1 MVGSPA
7 MSLKRPSA
15 PTIVLALLCLMYL
28 ITYVARQNL
37 ATVGATAGTGM
48 RHDLG
53 LTNTQFGYVIGAFG
67 ITYAMFQILGGW
79 IGDKWGARRTLFVCG
94 FIWASATALTGLASS
109 VATLYMVR
117 LMLGVGEGA
126 TFPVATRAMQNW
138 TPAGRR
144 GFAQGL
150 THSFSRV
157 GNSITPPI
165 VAYLIGVVSWR
176 GSFVVLGAASLAWV
190 FTWFWYF
197 RDVPSEHAGI
207 TPADMEILPNHGHG
221 VVRKKVATPWGP
233 LVRRMAPITLVYFCY
248 GWTLWLYLNG
258 LPSYF
263 VHEYKLDLK
272 GSAVFSMLVFLAGV
286 GGDYLGGVISD
297 RILESTHDLR
307 KARRD
312 FVVASFLLSFICML
326 PVFLTHNLTVIV
338 ISLAAAFFFAELTIG
353 PMWSIPMDV
362 APRYSGTASGLMNTG
377 SAVAAIIS
385 PMAFGFIVDQTGNW
399 QLPFIGSLGLLL
411 VGAAM
416 AFTMHP
422 ERAFEPDAAITT

>member
-1 MVGSPA
+1 
-7 MSLKRPSA
+7 
-15 PTIVLALLCLMYL
+15 MYL

-37 ATVGATAGTGM
+37 ATAGGAISKDL
-48 RHDLG
+48 HFSNSQLG
-53 LTNTQFGYVIGAFG
+53 LVIGAFG

-79 IGDKWGARRTLFVCG
+79 MGDRWGARRTLFFCG
-94 FIWASATALTGLASS
+94 LIWASATVLTGLAGSL
-109 VATLYMVR
+109 ATLYLVR

-126 TFPVATRAMQNW
+126 TFPVATRAMQSW
-138 TPAGRR
+138 TPAANR

-150 THSFSRV
+150 THSFSRI
-157 GNSITPPI
+157 GNSITPPL
-165 VAYLIGVVSWR
+165 VAALIGVVSWR
-176 GSFVVLGAASLAWV
+176 GSFVALGFGSLVWV
-190 FTWFWYF
+190 FAWYWYF

-207 TPADMEILPNHGHG
+207 TSADMEVLPNHGHG

-233 LVRRMAPITLVYFCY
+233 LIKRMAPITLVYFCY
-248 GWTLWLYLNG
+248 GWTLWLYLNW

-297 RILESTHDLR
+297 RILESTGDLR
-307 KARRD
+307 RARRD
-312 FVVASFLLSFICML
+312 FVIVCFIASFVCML
-326 PVFLTHNLTVIV
+326 PVFLTHDLTLIV

-377 SAVAAIIS
+377 SALAAVIS
-385 PMAFGFIVDQTGNW
+385 PTAFGFIVDWTNNW

-422 ERAFEPDAAITT
+422 ERAFEADAAVTT

>member
-1 MVGSPA
+1 MPPKRIPA
-7 MSLKRPSA
+7 PA
-15 PTIVLALLCLMYL
+15 IVLGLLCLMYL

-37 ATVGATAGTGM
+37 ATAGGDI
-48 RHDLG
+48 RKDLG
-53 LTNTQFGYVIGAFG
+53 LTNSQLGQVIGTFG
-67 ITYAMFQILGGW
+67 VTYAMFQILGGW

-94 FIWASATALTGLASS
+94 LIWASATVLTGLATSL
-109 VATLYMVR
+109 ATLYLVR

-126 TFPVATRAMQNW
+126 TFPVATRAMQSW
-138 TPAGRR
+138 TPPSRR

-157 GNSITPPI
+157 GNSITPPL
-165 VAYLIGVVSWR
+165 VAYLIGIVSWR
-176 GSFVVLGAASLAWV
+176 GSFVALGIGSLAWV
-190 FTWFWYF
+190 FAWYWYF

-207 TPADMEILPNHGHG
+207 TAADMATLPNGGHG
-221 VVRKKVATPWGP
+221 IVRKKVATPWGP

-248 GWTLWLYLNG
+248 GWTLWLYLNW

-297 RILESTHDLR
+297 RILESTRDLR

-312 FVVASFLLSFICML
+312 FVVASFAGSFVCML
-326 PVFLTHNLTVIV
+326 PVFLTHNLTLIV
-338 ISLAAAFFFAELTIG
+338 ISLAAAFFCAELTIG

-377 SAVAAIIS
+377 SAVAAVVS
-385 PMAFGFIVDQTGNW
+385 PIAFGYIVDWTGNW

-422 ERAFEPDAAITT
+422 ERAFESDSAASVAS

>member
-1 MVGSPA
+1 MSRKRIPA
-7 MSLKRPSA
+7 PA
-15 PTIVLALLCLMYL
+15 IVLGLLCLMYL

-37 ATVGATAGTGM
+37 ATAGDAIQK
-48 RHDLG
+48 DLG
-53 LTNTQFGYVIGAFG
+53 LSNSQLGQVLGTFG

-79 IGDKWGARRTLFVCG
+79 VGDKWGARKTLFVCG
-94 FIWASATALTGLASS
+94 LIWASATVLTGLAGSL
-109 VATLYMVR
+109 ATLYLVR

-138 TPAGRR
+138 TPPDRR

-157 GNSITPPI
+157 GNSITPPL
-165 VAYLIGVVSWR
+165 VAYLVGVVSWR
-176 GSFVVLGAASLAWV
+176 GSFVALGFGSLAWV
-190 FTWFWYF
+190 FAWYWYF

-207 TPADMEILPNHGHG
+207 TAEDMATLPNEGHG

-233 LVRRMAPITLVYFCY
+233 LVRRMAPVTLVYFCY
-248 GWTLWLYLNG
+248 GWTLWLYLNW
-258 LPSYF
+258 LPKYF
-263 VHEYKLDLK
+263 VHEYNLDLK

-312 FVVASFLLSFICML
+312 FVVASFAGSFVCML
-326 PVFLTHNLTVIV
+326 PVFLTHNLTLIV
-338 ISLAAAFFFAELTIG
+338 ISLAAAFFCAELTIG

-385 PMAFGFIVDQTGNW
+385 PIAFGYIVDWTGNW

-422 ERAFEPDAAITT
+422 ERAFESDSAASVAS

>member
-1 MVGSPA
+1 MR
-7 MSLKRPSA
+7 LKRPKA
-15 PTIVLALLCLMYL
+15 PSIVLGLLCLMYL

-37 ATVGATAGTGM
+37 ATAGGDI

-53 LTNTQFGYVIGAFG
+53 LTNSQLGQVIGTFG
-67 ITYAMFQILGGW
+67 ITYTFFQILGGW
-79 IGDKWGARRTLFVCG
+79 IGDKWGPRRTLFVCG
-94 FIWASATALTGLASS
+94 LIWASATVLTGLAGGLVS
-109 VATLYMVR
+109 LYLVR
-117 LMLGVGEGA
+117 LLLGVGEGA
-126 TFPVATRAMQNW
+126 TFPVATRAMQSW
-138 TPAGRR
+138 TPPERR

-150 THSFSRV
+150 THAFSRI

-165 VAYLIGVVSWR
+165 VAALIGIVSWR
-176 GSFVVLGAASLAWV
+176 GSFVALGFGSLVWVVAWV
-190 FTWFWYF
+190 WYF
-197 RDVPSEHAGI
+197 RDVPSEHRDI
-207 TPADMEILPNHGHG
+207 TADDMARLPNAGHG
-221 VVRKKVATPWGP
+221 VTRQRVATPWAG
-233 LVRRMAPITLVYFCY
+233 LIRRMAPITLVYFCY
-248 GWTLWLYLNG
+248 GWTLWMYLNW

-263 VHEYKLDLK
+263 VHEYNLKLS
-272 GSAVFSMLVFLAGV
+272 GSAVFSMFVFFAGV

-312 FVVASFLLSFICML
+312 FVVVSFIASVVCVV

-338 ISLAAAFFFAELTIG
+338 ISLAAAFFCAELTIG

-362 APRYSGTASGLMNTG
+362 APRHSGTASGLMNTG
-377 SAVAAIIS
+377 SAFAAVVS
-385 PMAFGFIVDQTGNW
+385 PIAFGYVVDWTGNW

-422 ERAFEPDAAITT
+422 ERAFEPDAAVPA

>member
-1 MVGSPA
+1 
-7 MSLKRPSA
+7 
-15 PTIVLALLCLMYL
+15 MYL
-28 ITYVARQNL
+28 ITYIARQNL
-37 ATVGATAGTGM
+37 ATAGGDI
-48 RHDLG
+48 RKDLG
-53 LTNTQFGYVIGAFG
+53 LSNSQLGQVIGTFG

-94 FIWASATALTGLASS
+94 LIWASATVLTGLAGSLL
-109 VATLYMVR
+109 TLYMVR
-117 LMLGVGEGA
+117 LLLGVGEGA
-126 TFPVATRAMQNW
+126 TFPVATRAMQSW
-138 TPAGRR
+138 TPPERR

-150 THSFSRV
+150 THAFSRV
-157 GNSITPPI
+157 GNSITPPL
-165 VAYLIGVVSWR
+165 VAYLIAFISWR
-176 GSFVVLGAASLAWV
+176 GSFVALGIGSLAWV

-197 RDVPSEHAGI
+197 RDVPAEHRAA
-207 TPADMEILPNHGHG
+207 TPADLARLPNQGQG
-221 VVRKKVATPWGP
+221 VSRKKIPTPWGP

-248 GWTLWLYLNG
+248 GWTLWLYLNW

-272 GSAVFSMLVFLAGV
+272 GSAIFSMLVFLAGV

-297 RILESTHDLR
+297 RILHLTHDLR

-312 FVVASFLLSFICML
+312 FVVISFICSVVCVV

-338 ISLAAAFFFAELTIG
+338 ISLAGAFFCAELTIG

-377 SAVAAIIS
+377 SAVAAVIS
-385 PMAFGFIVDQTGNW
+385 PITFGYIVDWTGNW

-422 ERAFEPDAAITT
+422 ERSFEPDTSSVTAAS